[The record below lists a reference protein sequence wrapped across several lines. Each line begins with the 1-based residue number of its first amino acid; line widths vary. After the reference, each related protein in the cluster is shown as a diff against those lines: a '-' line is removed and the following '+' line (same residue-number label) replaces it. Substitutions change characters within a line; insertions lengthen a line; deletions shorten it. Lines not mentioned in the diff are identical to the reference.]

1 MTTQLIPVFNGA
13 LDGRNQQL
21 CDARDLHQ
29 FLSVGRD
36 FSTWVKD
43 RIEQYGFAEG
53 EDYSPVLGN
62 SYDAE
67 GDLCS
72 PNLASKTTVC
82 SPDSG
87 SKTERRGGHNR
98 TDYHLT
104 LDMAKELAMVENNDQ
119 GRQVRRYFI
128 AMERQAR
135 ESRGASYL
143 SVNQQLAIHRQ
154 LPKLLSQLKA
164 ETTPAIRQTL
174 HAQLSQ
180 HCHLLALPVPALE
193 SVGRSKPETGDLFPA
208 TQG

>member
-1 MTTQLIPVFNGA
+1 MTTQLIPVFNGE

-29 FLSVGRD
+29 FLAVGRD

-43 RIEQYGFAEG
+43 RIEQFGFAEG
-53 EDYSPVLGN
+53 EDFSPFLGK
-62 SYDAE
+62 S
-67 GDLCS
+67 
-72 PNLASKTTVC
+72 T
-82 SPDSG
+82 
-87 SKTERRGGHNR
+87 GGR
-98 TDYHLT
+98 PGMEYHLT
-104 LDMAKELAMVENNDQ
+104 LDTAKELAMVENNDQ

-154 LPKLLSQLKA
+154 VPKLLSQLKV
-164 ETTPAIRQTL
+164 ETNPAIRQTL

-193 SVGRSKPETGDLFPA
+193 SVGRSKHETGDLFPT

>member
-67 GDLCS
+67 GDL
-72 PNLASKTTVC
+72 C

>member
-1 MTTQLIPVFNGA
+1 MTTQLIPVFNGE

-29 FLSVGRD
+29 FLAVGRD

-53 EDYSPVLGN
+53 EDFSPVLGK

-67 GDLCS
+67 GG
-72 PNLASKTTVC
+72 VC

-87 SKTERRGGHNR
+87 SKNERRGGHNR

-154 LPKLLSQLKA
+154 VPKLLSQLKV
-164 ETTPAIRQTL
+164 ETNPAIRQTL

-193 SVGRSKPETGDLFPA
+193 SVGRSKHETGDLFPT

>member
-1 MTTQLIPVFNGA
+1 MTQQLIPVFNGA
-13 LDGRNQQL
+13 LAGQQQQL

-29 FLSVGRD
+29 FLNVGRD
-36 FSTWVKD
+36 FSNWIKA
-43 RIEQYGFAEG
+43 RIEQYGFVEG
-53 EDYSPVLGN
+53 EDFSPILAN
-62 SYDAE
+62 SYGAE

-72 PNLASKTTVC
+72 PDLASKAGVC

-104 LDMAKELAMVENNDQ
+104 LDTAKELAMVENNDQ

-128 AMERQAR
+128 AMEREAR
-135 ESRGASYL
+135 ESRGVSYL
-143 SVNQQLAIHRQ
+143 SVSQQLAIHRQ
-154 LPKLLSQLKA
+154 VPKLLSQIKA
-164 ETTPAIRQTL
+164 ETAPAIRATL
-174 HAQLSQ
+174 HAQLVQ

>member
-1 MTTQLIPVFNGA
+1 MSQQLIPVFNGE
-13 LDGRNQQL
+13 LDGRAQQL
-21 CDARDLHQ
+21 CDARDLHA
-29 FLSVGRD
+29 FLGVGRD

-43 RIEQYGFAEG
+43 RIEQYGFVEG
-53 EDYSPVLGN
+53 EDFSPVLAK
-62 SYDAE
+62 SYGTDGE
-67 GDLCS
+67 L
-72 PNLASKTTVC
+72 C

-87 SKTERRGGHNR
+87 SKTDRRGGHNR

-143 SVNQQLAIHRQ
+143 SVSQQLAIHRQ
-154 LPKLLSQLKA
+154 VPKLLSQLKA
-164 ETTPAIRQTL
+164 ETAPAIRATL
-174 HAQLSQ
+174 HAQLAQ

-193 SVGRSKPETGDLFPA
+193 SVGRAKPENGELFPS
-208 TQG
+208 QN